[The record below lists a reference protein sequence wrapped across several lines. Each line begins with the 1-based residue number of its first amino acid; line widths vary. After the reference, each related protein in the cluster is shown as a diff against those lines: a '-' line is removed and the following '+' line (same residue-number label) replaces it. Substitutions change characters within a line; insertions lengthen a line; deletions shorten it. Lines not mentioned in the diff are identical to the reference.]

1 VLIGWCAVLEG
12 QLQAQRVPEGLA
24 GRLRPRLVGAGLL
37 PEGASEREFRQGV
50 SDLNHRLR
58 HAAGEY
64 PGRPPCLPVGLMSQ
78 WPMAGGGTGVT
89 EGGG

>member
-1 VLIGWCAVLEG
+1 MLIGWCAVLEG

-50 SDLNHRLR
+50 NDLTTGCATPPASTR
-58 HAAGEY
+58 G
-64 PGRPPCLPVGLMSQ
+64 GRRVCLSV
-78 WPMAGGGTGVT
+78 
-89 EGGG
+89 